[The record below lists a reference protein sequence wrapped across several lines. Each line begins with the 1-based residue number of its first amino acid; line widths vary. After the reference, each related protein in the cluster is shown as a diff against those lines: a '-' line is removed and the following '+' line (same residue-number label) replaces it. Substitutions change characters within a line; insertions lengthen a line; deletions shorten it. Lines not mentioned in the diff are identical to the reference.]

1 MMSGGH
7 HDESLVNTGEGESL
21 PSRPDHS
28 LSETER
34 LGVYH
39 AIYTRRDIR
48 REFLPDPIQKEIVL
62 RMLKAAHHA
71 PSVGFMQP
79 WNFILIEKDETR
91 RELKRVVDKERQAAA
106 IVFESPRSEKFL
118 SLKVDAILDAPLL
131 IGVTIDPAREGPF
144 VLGRLSDQDTDLYS
158 ASCAI
163 MNLWLAARAEGI
175 GMGWVTIFRREDV
188 QGILGLPY
196 HVRPIGILCLGYV
209 REFPRR
215 PMLETED
222 WAYRQPL
229 SKHVF
234 VDGWNRQEGP
244 LWESIAPD
252 LDRREEWPW
261 EP

>member
-1 MMSGGH
+1 MN
-7 HDESLVNTGEGESL
+7 ESRREEGRPDWSL
-21 PSRPDHS
+21 P
-28 LSETER
+28 EEER
-34 LGVYH
+34 KGVYH

-48 REFLPDPIQKEIVL
+48 KEFLPDPIPREVL
-62 RMLKAAHHA
+62 VRLLKAAHHA

-79 WNFILIEKDETR
+79 WNFLLIENPGVR

-106 IVFESPRSEKFL
+106 IIFESPRSEKFL
-118 SLKVDAILDAPLL
+118 SLKVEAIMDAPLL
-131 IGVTIDPAREGPF
+131 VGVTIDPAREGPF
-144 VLGRLSDQDTDLYS
+144 VLGRMSDPDTDVYS

-188 QGILGLPY
+188 QGILKLPY
-196 HVRPIGILCLGYV
+196 HVRPIGLLCLGYV
-209 REFPRR
+209 REFPKR

-234 VDGWNRQEGP
+234 IDTWDRQEGS
-244 LWESIAPD
+244 LWNEIVKD
-252 LDRREEWPW
+252 LDRQDEDFW
-261 EP
+261 ER

>member
-1 MMSGGH
+1 MTSGQYN
-7 HDESLVNTGEGESL
+7 DNL
-21 PSRPDHS
+21 PGKKEKREPASRPDHS
-28 LSETER
+28 LPEDEKM
-34 LGVYH
+34 GVYH

-48 REFLPDPIQKEIVL
+48 REFLPDPIPMETVL
-62 RMLKAAHHA
+62 RLLKAAHHA

-79 WNFILIEKDETR
+79 WNFILIEKDEIR

-131 IGVTIDPAREGPF
+131 IAVTIDPAREGPF

-188 QGILGLPY
+188 QGILNLPY

-234 VDGWNRQEGP
+234 VDGWNRQEGT
-244 LWESIAPD
+244 LWESMAPG

-261 EP
+261 EL

>member
-1 MMSGGH
+1 MTDERIEGGH
-7 HDESLVNTGEGESL
+7 PDWSL
-21 PSRPDHS
+21 PFA
-28 LSETER
+28 ER
-34 LGVYH
+34 MGVYH

-48 REFLPDPIQKEIVL
+48 KEFLPDPVEQDVL
-62 RMLKAAHHA
+62 VRLLKAAHHA

-79 WNFILIEKDETR
+79 WNFLLVENPAIR
-91 RELKRVVDKERQAAA
+91 RELKRVVDKERRAAA

-118 SLKVDAILDAPLL
+118 SLKVEAILDAPVL
-131 IGVTIDPAREGPF
+131 IAVTIDPAREGPF
-144 VLGRLSDQDTDLYS
+144 VLGRMSDQDTDVYS

-188 QGILGLPY
+188 QGILNLPY
-196 HVRPIGILCLGYV
+196 HVRPIGLLCLGYV
-209 REFPRR
+209 KEFPRR

-234 VDGWNRQEGP
+234 VDGWNRQEGD
-244 LWESIAPD
+244 LWEKIHKE
-252 LDRREEWPW
+252 LDQQDEWPW
-261 EP
+261 EH

>member
-1 MMSGGH
+1 M
-7 HDESLVNTGEGESL
+7 TGDRPDGKVPDWSL
-21 PSRPDHS
+21 PGD
-28 LSETER
+28 EK

-48 REFLPDPIQKEIVL
+48 KEFLPDPIPRAILVRL
-62 RMLKAAHHA
+62 LKAAHHA

-79 WNFILIEKDETR
+79 WNFLLIEDPAVR
-91 RELKRVVDKERQAAA
+91 HELKRVVDKERKAAA

-118 SLKVDAILDAPLL
+118 SLKVEAILDAPVL

-144 VLGRLSDQDTDLYS
+144 VLGRMSDTDTDVYS

-188 QGILGLPY
+188 QGILKLPY
-196 HVRPIGILCLGYV
+196 HVRPIGLLCLGYV
-209 REFPRR
+209 KEFPRR

-229 SKHVF
+229 SEHVF
-234 VDGWNRQEGP
+234 IDGWGRQEGD
-244 LWESIAPD
+244 LWEAIHKD
-252 LDRREEWPW
+252 LDQPDAWPW
-261 EP
+261 GP

>member
-1 MMSGGH
+1 MSDERKLEGH
-7 HDESLVNTGEGESL
+7 PDWSL
-21 PSRPDHS
+21 PF
-28 LSETER
+28 EER
-34 LGVYH
+34 MGVYH

-48 REFLPDPIQKEIVL
+48 KEFLPDPVPEEILL
-62 RMLKAAHHA
+62 RLLKAAHHA

-79 WNFILIEKDETR
+79 WNFLIIENPAIRK
-91 RELKRVVDKERQAAA
+91 ELKRVVDKERRAAA

-118 SLKVDAILDAPLL
+118 SLKVEAILDAPVL

-144 VLGRLSDQDTDLYS
+144 VLGRMSDQDTDVYS

-188 QGILGLPY
+188 QGILNLPY
-196 HVRPIGILCLGYV
+196 HVRPIGLLCLGFV
-209 REFPRR
+209 KEFPRR

-234 VDGWNRQEGP
+234 IDGWNRQEGD
-244 LWESIAPD
+244 LWNTIHKK
-252 LDRREEWPW
+252 LDQQDEWPW
-261 EP
+261 EH

>member
-1 MMSGGH
+1 MMDPSF
-7 HDESLVNTGEGESL
+7 GEGHPDFSL
-21 PSRPDHS
+21 PEEEKR
-28 LSETER
+28 
-34 LGVYH
+34 GVYH

-48 REFLPDPIQKEIVL
+48 REFLPAPVPHEIIVRL
-62 RMLKAAHHA
+62 LKAAHHA

-79 WNFILIEKDETR
+79 WNFILVENVIVR
-91 RELKRVVDKERQAAA
+91 QELKRVVDKERRAAA

-118 SLKVDAILDAPLL
+118 ALKVEAILDAPVL

-144 VLGRLSDQDTDLYS
+144 VLGRLSDPDTDVYS

-188 QGILGLPY
+188 QGILNLPY
-196 HVRPIGILCLGYV
+196 HVKPIGLLCLGYV

-234 VDGWNRQEGP
+234 VDGWGRQEGL
-244 LWESIAPD
+244 LWETIKED
-252 LDRREEWPW
+252 LDKKDDWPW
-261 EP
+261 EH

>member
-1 MMSGGH
+1 MTAGQ
-7 HDESLVNTGEGESL
+7 HDDSLEGKKEKRE
-21 PSRPDHS
+21 PASRPDHS
-28 LSETER
+28 LPEDEKM
-34 LGVYH
+34 GVYH

-48 REFLPDPIQKEIVL
+48 REFLPDTIPMEIVL

-79 WNFILIEKDETR
+79 WNFILIEKDEIR

-131 IGVTIDPAREGPF
+131 IAVTIDPAREGPF

-188 QGILGLPY
+188 QGILNLPY

-234 VDGWNRQEGP
+234 VDGWNRQEGT
-244 LWESIAPD
+244 LWESMAPG

-261 EP
+261 EL